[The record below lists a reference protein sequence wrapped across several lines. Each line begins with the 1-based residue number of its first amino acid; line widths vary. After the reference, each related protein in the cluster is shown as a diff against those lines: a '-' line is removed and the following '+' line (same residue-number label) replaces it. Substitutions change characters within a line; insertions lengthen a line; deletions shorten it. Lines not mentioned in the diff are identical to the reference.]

1 MNTPK
6 HWLYMKEA
14 CGGWV
19 WNSGELKTVP
29 TDLQVFVALHTSV
42 PPGKTKQNSPSLT
55 ARKPVLTGG
64 LQALASQRL
73 HPPAPSLLASS
84 VCDLRTTSPIKPCAD
99 TCPSPEVR
107 EAPSGVGKR
116 ECGVSPA
123 LGLQTAVSVALV
135 TCGLV
140 AAAASWRARAPV
152 ELVTSS
158 VLFPSP
164 RGRALRCWVVWRSL
178 ALGRGRRC
186 GLKSLGFREG
196 AGRAADPAQSLRWG
210 FAAGSLHYL

>member
-1 MNTPK
+1 M
-6 HWLYMKEA
+6 
-14 CGGWV
+14 
-19 WNSGELKTVP
+19 
-29 TDLQVFVALHTSV
+29 
-42 PPGKTKQNSPSLT
+42 
-55 ARKPVLTGG
+55 LTGG

-135 TCGLV
+135 TCGSSGELAGPGPCGAGNQFCALSISARTGPALLGGV
-140 AAAASWRARAPV
+140 AQPRARAR
-152 ELVTSS
+152 TQ
-158 VLFPSP
+158 
-164 RGRALRCWVVWRSL
+164 VWT
-178 ALGRGRRC
+178 
-186 GLKSLGFREG
+186 
-196 AGRAADPAQSLRWG
+196 
-210 FAAGSLHYL
+210 